1 MDSLIE
7 ATSRLVNDIKRLQL
21 EIQTSEDFE
30 TLQEKEK
37 QEGVWLASDIVK
49 EIFFLSDNFSNY
61 KRGLVKV
68 PSLKLRAKMIEQMS
82 ECTFKPKVNP
92 LSAQLDLIATLK
104 NENRVAGK
112 IYRRSLNSDSSTIEK
127 VDPAARVEVLME
139 KEALKNLKIERER

>member
-68 PSLKLRAKMIEQMS
+68 PSLKL
-82 ECTFKPKVNP
+82 V
-92 LSAQLDLIATLK
+92 
-104 NENRVAGK
+104 
-112 IYRRSLNSDSSTIEK
+112 
-127 VDPAARVEVLME
+127 
-139 KEALKNLKIERER
+139 